1 MDWREGGGDHVT
13 AHVPDLHLGVRG
25 ERESHAEA
33 RETHLATGRGNHEE
47 VCGGGGMCGQHGT
60 ASGDAPQGGG
70 GGEHL
75 HGRDGHGSRQR
86 VLQCHLHAVGFS
98 QHPHLAV
105 KPRILSHFLL
115 GLRGACGAGRAGG
128 SNGSGFEG
136 GHEHEGLVHRQRPSG
151 CDPPFSS
158 SLVDDTARV
167 ETGGGQG
174 GEANG
179 QGSVTL
185 RLRDVLRR
193 LRSNPRS
200 RC

>member
-1 MDWREGGGDHVT
+1 MDWRECGGDHVT
-13 AHVPDLHLGVRG
+13 AHVPDLHLSVRE

-33 RETHLATGRGNHEE
+33 RETHLATGCWDHEE
-47 VCGGGGMCGQHGT
+47 VCGGGGMCGKHGV
-60 ASGDAPQGGG
+60 ASRDAPYCGG

-75 HGRDGHGSRQR
+75 HGGDGHGSGQR

-105 KPRILSHFLL
+105 KPRTLSHFLL
-115 GLRGACGAGRAGG
+115 GLRGACGACGTGG

-136 GHEHEGLVHRQRPSG
+136 GHEHEGLVDCQRASG

-158 SLVDDTARV
+158 PLVDDAARV

>member
-1 MDWREGGGDHVT
+1 MT

-25 ERESHAEA
+25 ERESNAKA
-33 RETHLATGRGNHEE
+33 RETHLATDCWDHEE
-47 VCGGGGMCGQHGT
+47 VRGGGGMCGKHGV
-60 ASGDAPQGGG
+60 ARGDAPQCGG

-75 HGRDGHGSRQR
+75 YGRDGHGGRQR

-98 QHPHLAV
+98 QHPHLAIRL
-105 KPRILSHFLL
+105 RILSHFLL
-115 GLRGACGAGRAGG
+115 GLRGACGACGTGG

-136 GHEHEGLVHRQRPSG
+136 GHEHEGLAHRQRPSG

-158 SLVDDTARV
+158 SLVDDAARV
-167 ETGGGQG
+167 ETGGGPG

-193 LRSNPRS
+193 SRSSLRSH
-200 RC
+200 C